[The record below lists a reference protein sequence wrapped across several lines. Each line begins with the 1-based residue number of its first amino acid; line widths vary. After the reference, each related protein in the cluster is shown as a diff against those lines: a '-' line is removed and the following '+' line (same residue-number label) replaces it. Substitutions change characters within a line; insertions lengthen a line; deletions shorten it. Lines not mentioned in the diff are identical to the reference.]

1 MQNGVPVEIVFDEK
15 VALVTGGS
23 RGIGEAVAARF
34 LSSGARG
41 VAVTSRRAENLEGA
55 ATRLGGGNRLLAI
68 EARADDP
75 EAAARAVGE
84 VVDRFG
90 SCDILVNN
98 AGTNPAVGQLVDVDM
113 GAVDKTW
120 AVNQRA
126 PLVWAREAWRQSMS
140 ESGGSIINIA
150 SVGGLQPGSMIG
162 AYNISKAALIHLTRQ
177 LAFEMAPT
185 VRVNAVA
192 PSVVR
197 TRLSAVLWD
206 GIEEHTASLHPLR
219 RIGEPDDIAAA
230 VAFLASDAASWITGV
245 VLPVD
250 GGITGAIPVPG
261 M

>member
-1 MQNGVPVEIVFDEK
+1 MEIRFDGK

-23 RGIGEAVAARF
+23 RGIGEAIAAEF
-34 LSSGARG
+34 LASGALG
-41 VAVTSRRAENLEGA
+41 VAVTSRRADNLDAVAE
-55 ATRLGGGNRLLAI
+55 RLGRSDRLITI
-68 EARADDP
+68 EAKADDD
-75 EAAARAVGE
+75 EAAAEAVAT

-98 AGTNPAVGQLVDVDM
+98 AGTNPSAGPIVDVDL

-126 PLVWAREAWRQSMS
+126 PLVWSREVWRQSMR
-140 ESGGSIINIA
+140 EAGGSIINLA
-150 SVGGLQPGSMIG
+150 SVGGLQPGSALG
-162 AYNISKAALIHLTRQ
+162 AYNVSKAALIHLTRQ
-177 LAFEMAPT
+177 LAFELAPG

-197 TRLSAVLWD
+197 TRLSALLWD
-206 GIEEHTASLHPLR
+206 GIEEHTASLHPLK
-219 RIGEPDDIAAA
+219 RIGEPADVAAA
-230 VAFLASDAASWITGV
+230 VAFLASDRASWITGV

-250 GGITGAIPVPG
+250 GGATGASPVPG